1 MKKLLRHLLLVL
13 LLTVLNRALY
23 AQQLTYELDP
33 GKTKIEFMVSA
44 TMHTVH
50 GSFQL
55 KSGSIQFNPVTG
67 EAGGLVVVDVKSGE
81 TGNNGRDRK
90 MHREILQSERYPEAS
105 FKPTRISSGVDLK
118 QSPTLQVEG
127 VLTLHGADHPLTFAV
142 PVHQSGDQLSTTLQ
156 FIVPY
161 VQWGLKNPSTF
172 ILHVADTASM
182 EISTSGRLVHA
193 ASGASQ

>member
-1 MKKLLRHLLLVL
+1 MKKLLRLLLLVL
-13 LLTVLNRALY
+13 LLTILSQGLY

-33 GKTKIEFMVSA
+33 GKTKIEFTVSA

-90 MHREILQSERYPEAS
+90 MHREVLQSERYPEAS

-127 VLTLHGADHPLTFAV
+127 LLTLHGADHPVTFTV
-142 PVHQSGDQLSTTLQ
+142 PVHQSGDEVSTTMQ

-161 VQWGLKNPSTF
+161 AQWGLKNPSTF
-172 ILHVADTASM
+172 ILHVGDTASM
-182 EISTSGRLVHA
+182 EISTFGHLVRAAGA
-193 ASGASQ
+193 ASQ